1 MINKEE
7 WKSLVQNTLQ
17 MMYEESGHE
26 GALSPVVLQVPPKP
40 EMGDLAFPLF
50 AYAKAFSKAPN
61 VLAQELSARIN
72 ALPSGSDADKQDAD
86 KQSSSKPDGEAFALG
101 PYMNVRVN
109 MDDVVSQMYEKI
121 KAGGAS
127 YGHTDLLGSKKVMIE
142 FSCPNTNKPL
152 HLGHVRN
159 DCIGQSMSQILKACG
174 ANVMKVNLINNRGV
188 HICKSMLAY
197 QKFGNG
203 ETPQSSGIKGDHL
216 VGDYYVRFAQWESD
230 ELKKDT
236 EANIAKG
243 MSEEDA
249 KALAK
254 RENGPDMEAQAML
267 RKWEQGDPQVM
278 ELWKLMN
285 GWTLDGVAQTYERT
299 GISFD
304 KYYYESDTYKLGKDK
319 VLEGL
324 ERGIFQKA
332 DDGSIYIDNSD
343 IGLDRKILLRRD
355 GTSIYITQDIGTAIN
370 RHEDWPF
377 DSLIYVVAS
386 EQNYHFKV
394 LFHVLDKLG
403 YSWAKDLHHLSYGM
417 VFLPEGKMKSREGT
431 VVDADNLIDDL
442 TKMAKEQILEKGRED
457 DLDDVDETAHKIAL
471 GALNYYILQ
480 FNPSKDFVFNPKES
494 LSFNGN
500 TGPYLQYM
508 GARISSMLRKY
519 DESAYRDVA
528 FNPAVLSLEDEREM
542 LKMLASF
549 PEVVGKACKQYD
561 PSIVCAFLYDL
572 SKRFSHW
579 YHDNQILK
587 ADTPELVKARVSLCE
602 MVLQVMKNA
611 FDLVGIPFLEK
622 M

>member
-7 WKSLVQNTLQ
+7 WKGLVQNTLQ
-17 MMYEESGHE
+17 RMYEECGHE
-26 GALSPVVLQVPPKP
+26 GMLSPVVLQVPPKP

-61 VLAQELSARIN
+61 VLAQELSARVN
-72 ALPSGSDADKQDAD
+72 ALDGDFGAN
-86 KQSSSKPDGEAFALG
+86 KPDGEAFALG

-109 MDDVVSQMYEKI
+109 MDSVVSQMYGKI
-121 KAGGAS
+121 KSSGAS
-127 YGHTDLLGSKKVMIE
+127 YGHSNLLEDRKVMIE

-216 VGDYYVRFAQWESD
+216 VGNYYVRFAQWEAQ

-236 EANIAKG
+236 KANMAKG

-254 RENGPDMEAQAML
+254 KENGPDMEAQAML

-278 ELWKLMN
+278 DLWRLMN
-285 GWTLDGVAQTYERT
+285 GWTLDGVAKTYERT

-324 ERGIFQKA
+324 GRGIFQKA
-332 DDGSIYIDNSD
+332 DDGSVYIDNSD

-442 TKMAKEQILEKGRED
+442 TKMAKDQILEKGREG
-457 DLDDVDETAHKIAL
+457 DLDDVDGTAHKIAL

-480 FNPSKDFVFNPKES
+480 FNPNKDFVFNPKES

-519 DESAYRDVA
+519 DEAAYHDVA

-549 PEVVGKACKQYD
+549 PEVVGKACTQYD

-572 SKRFSHW
+572 SKKFSHW

>member
-17 MMYEESGHE
+17 RMYEESGHE
-26 GALSPVVLQVPPKP
+26 GMLSPVVLQVPPKP

-72 ALPSGSDADKQDAD
+72 AISEDPNAN
-86 KQSSSKPDGEAFALG
+86 KPDGEAFALG

-109 MDDVVSQMYEKI
+109 MDSVVSQMYGKI

-127 YGHTDLLGSKKVMIE
+127 YGHSNLLGTKKVMIE

-174 ANVMKVNLINNRGV
+174 ADVMKVNLINNRGV

-203 ETPQSSGIKGDHL
+203 ETPESSGIKGDHL
-216 VGDYYVRFAQWESD
+216 VGNYYVRFAQWEAQ

-236 EANIAKG
+236 KANMAKG

-254 RENGPDMEAQAML
+254 KENGPDMEAQAML

-278 ELWKLMN
+278 DLWKLMN
-285 GWTLDGVAQTYERT
+285 GWTLAGVAQTYERT

-403 YSWAKDLHHLSYGM
+403 YAWAKDLHHLSYGM

-431 VVDADNLIDDL
+431 VVDADDLIQSL
-442 TKMAKEQILEKGRED
+442 TDMAKEQILEKGREE
-457 DLDDVDETAHKIAL
+457 DLDDVDDTAHKIAL

-480 FNPSKDFVFNPKES
+480 FNPNKDFVFNPKES

-519 DESAYRDVA
+519 DEAAYHDVA
-528 FNPAVLSLEDEREM
+528 FNPAALSLEDEREM

-549 PEVVGKACKQYD
+549 PEVVGKACTQYD

-572 SKRFSHW
+572 SKKFSHW

>member
-7 WKSLVQNTLQ
+7 WKGLVQNTLQ
-17 MMYEESGHE
+17 KMYEECGHE
-26 GALSPVVLQVPPKP
+26 GMLSPVVLQVPPKP

-72 ALPSGSDADKQDAD
+72 AISEDPNAN
-86 KQSSSKPDGEAFALG
+86 KPDGEAFALG

-109 MDDVVSQMYEKI
+109 MDSVVSQMYGKI

-127 YGHTDLLGSKKVMIE
+127 YGHSNLLGTKKVMIE

-174 ANVMKVNLINNRGV
+174 ADVMKVNLINNRGV

-203 ETPQSSGIKGDHL
+203 ETPESSGIKGDHL
-216 VGDYYVRFAQWESD
+216 VGNYYVRFAEWEAQ

-236 EANIAKG
+236 AANIAKG
-243 MSEEDA
+243 MSEEEA

-254 RENGPDMEAQAML
+254 KENGPDMEAQAML

-278 ELWKLMN
+278 ELWRLMN
-285 GWTLDGVAQTYERT
+285 GWTLDGVARTYERT

-332 DDGSIYIDNSD
+332 DDGSVYIDNSD

-394 LFHVLDKLG
+394 LFHVLEKLG

-442 TKMAKEQILEKGRED
+442 TKMAKDQILEKGREE
-457 DLDDVDETAHKIAL
+457 DLDDVDDTAHKIAL

-480 FNPSKDFVFNPKES
+480 FNPNKDFVFNPKES

-519 DESAYRDVA
+519 DEAAYLDVA

-549 PEVVGKACKQYD
+549 PEVVGKACTQYD

-572 SKRFSHW
+572 SKKFSHW

>member
-17 MMYEESGHE
+17 GMYEESGHE
-26 GALSPVVLQVPPKP
+26 GMLSPVVLQVPPKP

-50 AYAKAFSKAPN
+50 AHAKAFSKAPN

-72 ALPSGSDADKQDAD
+72 AISEDPNAN
-86 KQSSSKPDGEAFALG
+86 KPDGEAFALG

-109 MDDVVSQMYEKI
+109 MDSVVSQMYGKI
-121 KAGGAS
+121 KSSGAS
-127 YGHTDLLGSKKVMIE
+127 YGHSNLLEDRKVMIE

-203 ETPQSSGIKGDHL
+203 ETPESSGIKGDHL
-216 VGDYYVRFAQWESD
+216 VGNYYVRFAQWEAQ

-236 EANIAKG
+236 AANIAKG

-254 RENGPDMEAQAML
+254 KENGPDMEAQAML

-285 GWTLDGVAQTYERT
+285 GWTLAGVAQTYERT

-332 DDGSIYIDNSD
+332 DDGSVYIDNSD

-403 YSWAKDLHHLSYGM
+403 YAWAKDLHHLSYGM

-457 DLDDVDETAHKIAL
+457 DLDDVDDTAHKIAL

-480 FNPSKDFVFNPKES
+480 FNPNKDFVFNPKES

-519 DESAYRDVA
+519 DETAYRDVT
-528 FNPAVLSLEDEREM
+528 FNPTVLSLEDEREM

-549 PEVVGKACKQYD
+549 PEVVGKACTQYD

-572 SKRFSHW
+572 SKKFSHW

-587 ADTPELVKARVSLCE
+587 ADTLELVKARVSLCE

>member
-1 MINKEE
+1 MINKGE

-17 MMYEESGHE
+17 RMYEESGHE
-26 GALSPVVLQVPPKP
+26 GMLSPVVLQVPPKP

-72 ALPSGSDADKQDAD
+72 AISEDPNAN
-86 KQSSSKPDGEAFALG
+86 KPDGEAFALG

-109 MDDVVSQMYEKI
+109 MDSVVSQMYGKI
-121 KAGGAS
+121 KSSGAS
-127 YGHTDLLGSKKVMIE
+127 YGHSNLLEDRKVMIE

-216 VGDYYVRFAQWESD
+216 VGNYYVRFAQWEAQ

-236 EANIAKG
+236 KANMAKG

-254 RENGPDMEAQAML
+254 KENGPDMEAQAML
-267 RKWEQGDPQVM
+267 RKWEQGDQQVM
-278 ELWKLMN
+278 ELWRLMN
-285 GWTLDGVAQTYERT
+285 GWTLDGVAKTYERT

-403 YSWAKDLHHLSYGM
+403 YAWAKDLHHLSYGM

-431 VVDADNLIDDL
+431 VVDADDLIQSL
-442 TKMAKEQILEKGRED
+442 TDMAKEQILEKGREE
-457 DLDDVDETAHKIAL
+457 DLDDVDDTAHKIAL

-519 DESAYRDVA
+519 DEAAYHDVA
-528 FNPAVLSLEDEREM
+528 FNPAALSLEDEREM

-549 PEVVGKACKQYD
+549 PEVVGKACTQYD

-572 SKRFSHW
+572 SKKFSHW

>member
-17 MMYEESGHE
+17 RMYEESGHE
-26 GALSPVVLQVPPKP
+26 GMLSPVVLQVPPKP

-72 ALPSGSDADKQDAD
+72 AISEDPNAN
-86 KQSSSKPDGEAFALG
+86 KPDGEAFALG

-109 MDDVVSQMYEKI
+109 MDSVVSQMYGKI
-121 KAGGAS
+121 KVGGAS
-127 YGHTDLLGSKKVMIE
+127 YGHSNLLGTKKVMIE

-174 ANVMKVNLINNRGV
+174 ADVMKVNLINNRGV

-203 ETPQSSGIKGDHL
+203 ETPESSGIKGDHL
-216 VGDYYVRFAQWESD
+216 VGNYYVRFAQWEAQ

-236 EANIAKG
+236 KANMAKG

-254 RENGPDMEAQAML
+254 KENGPDMEAQAML

-278 ELWKLMN
+278 DLWKLMN
-285 GWTLDGVAQTYERT
+285 GWTLAGVAQTYERT

-332 DDGSIYIDNSD
+332 DDGSVYIDNSD

-394 LFHVLDKLG
+394 LFHVLEKLG

-442 TKMAKEQILEKGRED
+442 TKMAKDQILEKGREE
-457 DLDDVDETAHKIAL
+457 DLDDVDDTAHKIAL

-480 FNPSKDFVFNPKES
+480 FNPNKDFVFNPKES

-519 DESAYRDVA
+519 DEAAYHDVA

-542 LKMLASF
+542 LKMLSSF
-549 PEVVGKACKQYD
+549 PEVVGKACTQYD

-572 SKRFSHW
+572 SKKFSHW

>member
-17 MMYEESGHE
+17 AMYEESGHE
-26 GALSPVVLQVPPKP
+26 GSLQPVVLQVPPKP

-72 ALPSGSDADKQDAD
+72 AISEDPNAN
-86 KQSSSKPDGEAFALG
+86 KPDGEAFALG

-109 MDDVVSQMYEKI
+109 MDSVVSQMYGKI

-127 YGHTDLLGSKKVMIE
+127 YGHSNLLEDRKVMIE

-174 ANVMKVNLINNRGV
+174 ADVMKVNLINNRGV

-216 VGDYYVRFAQWESD
+216 VGNYYVRFAQWEAQ

-236 EANIAKG
+236 KANMAKG

-254 RENGPDMEAQAML
+254 KENGPDMEAQAML

-285 GWTLDGVAQTYERT
+285 GWTLAGVAQTYERT

-332 DDGSIYIDNSD
+332 DDGSVYIDNSD

-394 LFHVLDKLG
+394 LFHVLEKLG

-442 TKMAKEQILEKGRED
+442 TKMAKEQILEKGREE
-457 DLDDVDETAHKIAL
+457 DLDDVDDTAHKIAL

-480 FNPSKDFVFNPKES
+480 FNPNKDFVFNPKES

-519 DESAYRDVA
+519 DEAAYHDVA

-542 LKMLASF
+542 LKMLSSF
-549 PEVVGKACKQYD
+549 PEVVGKACTQYD

-572 SKRFSHW
+572 SKKFSHW

>member
-17 MMYEESGHE
+17 RMYEESGHE
-26 GALSPVVLQVPPKP
+26 GMLSPVVLQVPPKP

-72 ALPSGSDADKQDAD
+72 AISEDPNAN
-86 KQSSSKPDGEAFALG
+86 KPDGEAFALG

-109 MDDVVSQMYEKI
+109 MDSVVSQMYGKI

-127 YGHTDLLGSKKVMIE
+127 YGHSNLLGTKKVMIE

-174 ANVMKVNLINNRGV
+174 ADVMKVNLINNRGV

-203 ETPQSSGIKGDHL
+203 ETPESSGIKGDHL
-216 VGDYYVRFAQWESD
+216 VGNYYVRFAEWEAH
-230 ELKKDT
+230 ELEKDT
-236 EANIAKG
+236 AANIAKG
-243 MSEEDA
+243 MSEEEA

-254 RENGPDMEAQAML
+254 KENGPDMEAQAML
-267 RKWEQGDPQVM
+267 RKWEHGDQQVM
-278 ELWKLMN
+278 ELWRLMN
-285 GWTLDGVAQTYERT
+285 GWTLDGVAKTYERT

-332 DDGSIYIDNSD
+332 DDGSVYIDNSD

-394 LFHVLDKLG
+394 LFHVLEKLG

-442 TKMAKEQILEKGRED
+442 TKMAKDQILEKGREG
-457 DLDDVDETAHKIAL
+457 DLDDVDGTAHKIAL

-480 FNPSKDFVFNPKES
+480 FNPNKDFVFNPKES

-519 DESAYRDVA
+519 DEVAYLDVA

-549 PEVVGKACKQYD
+549 PEVVGKACTQYD

-572 SKRFSHW
+572 SKKFSHW

>member
-17 MMYEESGHE
+17 RMYEECGHE
-26 GALSPVVLQVPPKP
+26 GMLSPVVLQVPPKP

-61 VLAQELSARIN
+61 VLAQELSTRIN
-72 ALPSGSDADKQDAD
+72 ALDGDFGAN
-86 KQSSSKPDGEAFALG
+86 KPDGEAFALG

-109 MDDVVSQMYEKI
+109 MDSVVSQMYGKI
-121 KAGGAS
+121 KSSGAS
-127 YGHTDLLGSKKVMIE
+127 YGHSNLLEDRKVMIE

-174 ANVMKVNLINNRGV
+174 ADVMKVNLINNRGV

-203 ETPQSSGIKGDHL
+203 ETPESSGIKGDHL
-216 VGDYYVRFAQWESD
+216 VGNYYVRFAQWEAQ

-236 EANIAKG
+236 KANMAKG

-254 RENGPDMEAQAML
+254 KENGPDMEAQAML

-278 ELWKLMN
+278 DLWKLMN
-285 GWTLDGVAQTYERT
+285 GWTLAGVAQTYERT

-403 YSWAKDLHHLSYGM
+403 YAWAKDLHHLSYGM

-431 VVDADNLIDDL
+431 VVDADDLIQSL
-442 TKMAKEQILEKGRED
+442 TDMAKEQILEKGREE
-457 DLDDVDETAHKIAL
+457 DLDDVDDTAHKIAL

-519 DESAYRDVA
+519 DEAAYHDVA
-528 FNPAVLSLEDEREM
+528 FNPAALSLEDEREM

-549 PEVVGKACKQYD
+549 PEVVGKACTQYD

-572 SKRFSHW
+572 SKKFSHW

>member
-17 MMYEESGHE
+17 RMYEESGHE
-26 GALSPVVLQVPPKP
+26 GMLSPVVLQVPPKP

-72 ALPSGSDADKQDAD
+72 AISEDPNAN
-86 KQSSSKPDGEAFALG
+86 KPDGEAFALG

-109 MDDVVSQMYEKI
+109 MDSVVSQMYGKI
-121 KAGGAS
+121 KVGGAS
-127 YGHTDLLGSKKVMIE
+127 YGHSNLLGAKKVMIE

-174 ANVMKVNLINNRGV
+174 ADVMKVNLINNRGV

-203 ETPQSSGIKGDHL
+203 ETPESSGIKGDHL
-216 VGDYYVRFAQWESD
+216 VGNYYVRFAEWEAH
-230 ELKKDT
+230 ELEKDT
-236 EANIAKG
+236 AANIAKG
-243 MSEEDA
+243 MSEEEA

-254 RENGPDMEAQAML
+254 KENGPDMEAQAML

-278 ELWKLMN
+278 DLWRLMN
-285 GWTLDGVAQTYERT
+285 GWTLDGVARTYERT

-332 DDGSIYIDNSD
+332 DDGSVYIDNSD

-394 LFHVLDKLG
+394 LFHVLEKLG

-442 TKMAKEQILEKGRED
+442 TKMAKDQILEKGREG
-457 DLDDVDETAHKIAL
+457 DLDDVDGTAHKIAL

-519 DESAYRDVA
+519 DEAAYHDVA
-528 FNPAVLSLEDEREM
+528 FNPAALSLEDEREM

-549 PEVVGKACKQYD
+549 PEVVGKACTQYD

-572 SKRFSHW
+572 SKKFSHW

>member
-7 WKSLVQNTLQ
+7 WKGLVQNTLQ
-17 MMYEESGHE
+17 RMYEECGHE
-26 GALSPVVLQVPPKP
+26 GMLSPVVLQVPPKP

-61 VLAQELSARIN
+61 VLAQELSARVN
-72 ALPSGSDADKQDAD
+72 ALDGDFGAN
-86 KQSSSKPDGEAFALG
+86 KPDGEAFALG

-109 MDDVVSQMYEKI
+109 MDSVVSQMYGKI
-121 KAGGAS
+121 KSSGAS
-127 YGHTDLLGSKKVMIE
+127 YGHSNLLEDRKVMIE

-203 ETPQSSGIKGDHL
+203 ETPQSSDIKGDHL
-216 VGDYYVRFAQWESD
+216 VGNYYVRFAQWEAQ

-236 EANIAKG
+236 KANMAKG

-254 RENGPDMEAQAML
+254 KENGPDMEAQAML

-278 ELWKLMN
+278 DLWKLMN
-285 GWTLDGVAQTYERT
+285 GWTLAGVAQTYERT

-403 YSWAKDLHHLSYGM
+403 YAWAKDLHHLSYGM

-457 DLDDVDETAHKIAL
+457 DLDDVDDTAHKIAL

-480 FNPSKDFVFNPKES
+480 FNPNKDFVFNPKES

-519 DESAYRDVA
+519 DEAAYHDVA
-528 FNPAVLSLEDEREM
+528 FNPAALSLEDEREM

-549 PEVVGKACKQYD
+549 PEVVGKACTQYD

-572 SKRFSHW
+572 SKKFSHW

>member
-17 MMYEESGHE
+17 RMYEESGHE
-26 GALSPVVLQVPPKP
+26 GMLSPVVLQVPPKP

-72 ALPSGSDADKQDAD
+72 ALDGDFGAN
-86 KQSSSKPDGEAFALG
+86 KPDGEAFALG

-109 MDDVVSQMYEKI
+109 MDSVVSQMYGKI
-121 KAGGAS
+121 KSSGAS
-127 YGHTDLLGSKKVMIE
+127 YGHSNLLEDRKVMIE

-216 VGDYYVRFAQWESD
+216 VGNYYVRFAEWEAQ

-236 EANIAKG
+236 AANIAKG
-243 MSEEDA
+243 MSEEEA

-254 RENGPDMEAQAML
+254 KENGPDMEAQAML

-278 ELWKLMN
+278 ELWRLMN

-332 DDGSIYIDNSD
+332 DDGSVYIDNSD

-394 LFHVLDKLG
+394 LFHVLEKLG

-442 TKMAKEQILEKGRED
+442 TKMAKDQILEKGREG
-457 DLDDVDETAHKIAL
+457 DLDDVDGTAHKIAL

-480 FNPSKDFVFNPKES
+480 FNPNKDFVFNPKES

-519 DESAYRDVA
+519 DEAAYHDVA

-542 LKMLASF
+542 LKMLSSF
-549 PEVVGKACKQYD
+549 PEVVGKACTQYD

-572 SKRFSHW
+572 SKKFSHW

>member
-7 WKSLVQNTLQ
+7 WKVLVQKSLQ
-17 MMYEESGHE
+17 DMFDETGRE
-26 GALSPVVLQVPPKP
+26 GSLQPVVLQVPPKP

-50 AYAKAFSKAPN
+50 AYAKSFGKAPN
-61 VLAQELSARIN
+61 AIAQELSARIN
-72 ALPSGSDADKQDAD
+72 SLF
-86 KQSSSKPDGEAFALG
+86 SKPDGEAFALG
-101 PYMNVRVN
+101 PYMNVKLN
-109 MDDVVSQMYEKI
+109 MDGVVSQMYEKI
-121 KAGGAS
+121 KSDGSS
-127 YGHTDLLGSKKVMIE
+127 YGHCATLGGRKVMIE

-174 ANVMKVNLINNRGV
+174 ADVMKVNLINNRGV

-216 VGDYYVRFAQWESD
+216 VGNYYVRFAQWEAQ
-230 ELKKDT
+230 ELEKDT
-236 EANIAKG
+236 AANIAKG

-254 RENGPDMEAQAML
+254 KENGPDMEAQAML
-267 RKWEQGDPQVM
+267 RRWEQGDPQVM
-278 ELWKLMN
+278 ELWRLMN
-285 GWTLDGVAQTYERT
+285 GWTLEGVAQTYERT

-332 DDGSIYIDNSD
+332 DDGSIFIDNSD

-403 YSWAKDLHHLSYGM
+403 YPWAKDLHHLSYGM

-431 VVDADNLIDDL
+431 VVDADDLIQSL
-442 TKMAKEQILEKGRED
+442 TDMAKEQILEKGREG
-457 DLDDVDETAHKIAL
+457 DLDDVDDTAHKIAL
-471 GALNYYILQ
+471 GALDYYILQ

-494 LSFNGN
+494 LSFTGN

-519 DESAYRDVA
+519 DATQYSDVP
-528 FNPAVLSLEDEREM
+528 FDPAVLSLEDEREM
-542 LKMLASF
+542 LKMLSSF
-549 PEVVGKACKQYD
+549 PEIVGKACNQYD
-561 PSIVCAFLYDL
+561 PSIVCSFLYDL

-587 ADTPELVKARVSLCE
+587 ADTPALVKARVSLCE